1 MLYAFRHG
9 DFHTFYLLLCSFQ
22 RAILLRYF
30 PICFVAAL
38 KKFRQRRLLRFLT
51 FRSRASHLEKS
62 LRIIPSAFTLSGFE
76 GIPSKLTNAEPDAS
90 T

>member
-9 DFHTFYLLLCSFQ
+9 DFHTFLLLCSFQ
-22 RAILLRYF
+22 RAILRRYF

-76 GIPSKLTNAEPDAS
+76 GIPSKLTNAEPNAS

>member
-1 MLYAFRHG
+1 MFVKTMSYALAF
-9 DFHTFYLLLCSFQ
+9 DTVIFITFLLLCSFQ

-62 LRIIPSAFTLSGFE
+62 LRIILPVL
-76 GIPSKLTNAEPDAS
+76 NR
-90 T
+90 